1 MSLVMDAAE
10 AFQPIGATE
19 PEPGAGAPPILR
31 LDAAHLAEM
40 LDHLGDHRALASG
53 LINVIG
59 LDGVAERLGPRWSA
73 RRELVYDHVERVLE
87 RQLGPDIVYQR
98 IGETHFVVVQSGRS
112 RIQAQGLCLRCLKE
126 ILEHFLGEARLMDL
140 RLHEV
145 TGVTAN
151 EIVGRKV
158 GVSEAGL
165 PEPEPAPDPEPSSF
179 AGAELARSAAP
190 QLPMASLVARW
201 SPFVAANGRTVRV
214 SCVLEPVVNLASS
227 SRIGFR
233 LARRVLDLD
242 TERVLTGQDLRNLSR
257 ADIARVDYATI
268 ARGLDR
274 LHAEGG
280 QDKLPTLIVPVS
292 YATLSNQRTRETLVA
307 LLAQARAEV
316 RHGLV
321 CEICDLD
328 GVPPSALLTAVSLIR
343 PFCVRVLAS
352 VTEPRLPVLR
362 PLRGLGL
369 DGVSMDCPP
378 NLGDAEF
385 LGWVRDASRASRP
398 IAQALFL
405 YRVASLQR
413 GALASLSGATHVSL
427 ASVAKTPDN
436 PAPASGGSA

>member
-1 MSLVMDAAE
+1 MEASEALHSTQTSTPAA
-10 AFQPIGATE
+10 
-19 PEPGAGAPPILR
+19 PILR

-40 LDHLGDHRALASG
+40 LDRLGDPQALAAG
-53 LINVIG
+53 QVNVIG
-59 LDGVAERLGPRWSA
+59 LDGVAERLGPRWAA
-73 RRELVYDHVERVLE
+73 RRDLVYEHAERVLE

-98 IGETHFVVVQSGRS
+98 IGDTHFVVVQSGRS
-112 RIQAQGLCLRCLKE
+112 RLQAQGACLRCLKE
-126 ILEHFLGEARLMDL
+126 ILVHFLGEVRLPDL

-145 TGVTAN
+145 TGVSAN

-158 GVSEAGL
+158 GVSDAGHPEL
-165 PEPEPAPDPEPSSF
+165 PIDVEPSAF
-179 AGAELARSAAP
+179 AARQRAKPAAGA
-190 QLPMASLVARW
+190 LPAASLVARW

-233 LARRVLDLD
+233 LARRVLDLG
-242 TERVLTGQDLRNLSR
+242 TERMLTVKELRNLSR

-274 LHAEGG
+274 LRAEGG

-307 LLAQARAEV
+307 LLEQARAEV
-316 RHGLV
+316 RLGLV

-328 GVPPSALLTAVSLIR
+328 GVPPSALLTAISLIR
-343 PFCVRVLAS
+343 PFCMRVLAA
-352 VTEPRLPVLR
+352 VVEPKPTTLQ

-369 DGVSMDCPP
+369 DGVSMDCPT

-385 LGWVRDASRASRP
+385 LGWVRAASRATRP
-398 IAQALFL
+398 VAPTLFL

-413 GALASLSGATHVSL
+413 GGLASLAGATHVSL
-427 ASVAKTPDN
+427 ASVTKLAG
-436 PAPASGGSA
+436 AA